1 MKRDAHISSIY
12 FLISLI
18 KQTSSMPRAA
28 AGRQRLFEP
37 STPEML
43 KPRGKCPSLRVA
55 PGCSDTPGSPSHPA
69 QRLGPQP
76 SPWTSQAL
84 KTSRPM
90 ARVTAVLA
98 ARLQTLPVLHQPE

>member
-18 KQTSSMPRAA
+18 KQTRGMPRAA

-37 STPEML
+37 SSPEMF
-43 KPRGKCPSLRVA
+43 KPRGKCPSLCCSWLLRHPRV
-55 PGCSDTPGSPSHPA
+55 PIPSSTKAWSPA
-69 QRLGPQP
+69 QPVDISGP
-76 SPWTSQAL
+76 

-98 ARLQTLPVLHQPE
+98 ARLQMLPVLHQPE